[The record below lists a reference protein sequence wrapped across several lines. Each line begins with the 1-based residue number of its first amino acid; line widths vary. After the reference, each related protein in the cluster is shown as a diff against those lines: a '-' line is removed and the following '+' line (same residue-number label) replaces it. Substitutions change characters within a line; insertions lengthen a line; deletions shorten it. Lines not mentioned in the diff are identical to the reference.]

1 MPNRVIV
8 NKNTGEIDAECGIC
22 GYGVCA
28 DYDDF
33 DRFNDPDH
41 MMIEITDAE
50 RTAIVTSVV
59 VDANRKVSTN
69 AKVDLS
75 KSEQK
80 LKDRVQID
88 VPIEI
93 EGPGGKMVI
102 FVEQKPEGIVI
113 QKNNISE
120 IRNAKKS

>member
-8 NKNTGEIDAECGIC
+8 NKNTGEIDADCGIC

-41 MMIEITDAE
+41 IMIEITDTE
-50 RTAIVTSVV
+50 RTAIVTSVI
-59 VDANRKVSTN
+59 VDENRKVSTN
-69 AKVDLS
+69 AKLDLS
-75 KSEQK
+75 KVKQK

-93 EGPGGKMVI
+93 DGIGGKEI
-102 FVEQKPEGIVI
+102 IGYDQKPETII
-113 QKNNISE
+113 TEKTKKTKA
-120 IRNAKKS
+120 AKI

>member
-41 MMIEITDAE
+41 VMIEITDAE

-69 AKVDLS
+69 AKLDLS

-93 EGPGGKMVI
+93 DGIGGKEI
-102 FVEQKPEGIVI
+102 IGFDKKPESIITEKTKETV
-113 QKNNISE
+113 KT
-120 IRNAKKS
+120 KTK